1 MTPAEIGVFVLMAG
15 VAAYVQTLTGFA
27 FGLLL
32 MGGVG
37 LSAVMPLRDAAVVT
51 GVLTLVNAAIMMTKG
66 WRDVLR
72 GKLVLVL
79 CSSLPTLVLGYFLL
93 DHLATNG
100 LIYLRIILG
109 VIIIVSAVQLI
120 LPVKPEQRVA
130 AKFSF
135 VFFGVFSGIMSGLF
149 STSGPPLVYHFY
161 RQPFSL
167 PAIRETLV
175 AIFALNALIRLFV
188 VIGDGTFPQPQYWP
202 AFLAIVTVTAGTQL
216 ARRLPIPL
224 SPKLLK
230 LLVFLLLCASGAS
243 LAVPAIPAA
252 IAGITTPSAAK

>member
-1 MTPAEIGVFVLMAG
+1 MTTSEIISFVLMAG

-37 LSAVMPLRDAAVVT
+37 LTSVMPLRDAAVVT

-72 GKLVLVL
+72 AELVLVL
-79 CSSLPTLVLGYFLL
+79 CASLPTLVGGYFLL

-109 VIIIVSAVQLI
+109 AVIIVSALQLI
-120 LPVKPEQRVA
+120 MPPKKEEKEA
-130 AKFSF
+130 TKSSF
-135 VFFGVFSGIMSGLF
+135 IFYGAFSGIMSGLF

-161 RQPFSL
+161 RQPL
-167 PAIRETLV
+167 PLAAIRETLV
-175 AIFALNALIRLFV
+175 AIFSLNALIRLIV
-188 VIGDGTFPQPQYWP
+188 VIGDGTFPKPHYWP
-202 AFLAIVTVTAGTQL
+202 AFLAIITVSAGTQM
-216 ARRLPIPL
+216 ARRLPLPL
-224 SPKLLK
+224 SPKALK
-230 LLVFLLLCASGAS
+230 LIVFLLLCASGAS
-243 LAVPAIPAA
+243 LALPAIADV
-252 IAGITTPSAAK
+252 ITWS